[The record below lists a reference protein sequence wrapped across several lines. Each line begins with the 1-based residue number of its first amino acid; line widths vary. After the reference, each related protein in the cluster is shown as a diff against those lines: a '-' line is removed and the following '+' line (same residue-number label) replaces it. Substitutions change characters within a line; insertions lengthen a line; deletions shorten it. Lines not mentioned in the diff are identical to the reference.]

1 VTVIHHTPPST
12 SRPLRFLAALLG
24 LCALGAAAGGL
35 PLLEAPGYELG
46 QAGALLAALLLAP
59 WLGLAAARRE
69 LSGPAPSPLA
79 AWAAASARAAALLL
93 ALLLGSAAR
102 ALLGPCQPLAEAAL
116 FPVLALPSAL
126 LGCALAVAAGFAARG
141 RGRAGALLYAFAVL
155 LLLAFRL
162 RQAYRGPEAFLLDP
176 LLGYLPGPLYDEAV
190 PLDARLLLARGEALG
205 WAALVAGAA
214 GLLRALRRA
223 GRPSARTA
231 AATAALGACLV
242 AATALPRPAPHGGPA
257 LRAAIERAL
266 GGRREGARCTV
277 SLPAELPA
285 ATADEYLA
293 ECEFHASDVAAL
305 LGVTAPPHVTLF
317 VYRSAEEKRRWVGA
331 AHTDYT
337 KPWLAEIHLTDQPLP
352 HPVLRHELVHAVA
365 SVLAPGPL
373 HLPARGRLLPSL
385 ALVEGLAVAL
395 ETPRGGATV
404 HEWSRAARDLGQ
416 LPDLPRI
423 LGPGGFWGQAPA
435 RAYTAAGS
443 FLADLLARHGPAP
456 IAAAYRDGDLAAAY
470 RRPLPELVTEWQR
483 SLDQLPP
490 RPDLAAAAA
499 ERFGRGSLFER
510 RCARESAARLR
521 DASAAAAAGRTAEAC
536 GLYDLEAERGG
547 AADALERKGAVLGAA
562 GALDQA
568 EAAYRAAAAALPPD
582 DAARRAELAG
592 LTGDLAWRRGDVAGA
607 LAGWEAARARPLER
621 AQARLL
627 AVKAL
632 AAADPALGPAV
643 RDYLLGAGGPLAL
656 ARAAR
661 TSRPLADYLLGR
673 TLLQRGERTA
683 AAAALSRAARSD
695 LPPLVLLEAR
705 LSLAEATCD
714 PGEAAPLSLLAQEGE
729 ADLARLAESRRRCA
743 FQATGVGPATAGP
756 R

>member
-1 VTVIHHTPPST
+1 M
-12 SRPLRFLAALLG
+12 
-24 LCALGAAAGGL
+24 
-35 PLLEAPGYELG
+35 
-46 QAGALLAALLLAP
+46 
-59 WLGLAAARRE
+59 
-69 LSGPAPSPLA
+69 
-79 AWAAASARAAALLL
+79 
-93 ALLLGSAAR
+93 
-102 ALLGPCQPLAEAAL
+102 
-116 FPVLALPSAL
+116 
-126 LGCALAVAAGFAARG
+126 
-141 RGRAGALLYAFAVL
+141 
-155 LLLAFRL
+155 
-162 RQAYRGPEAFLLDP
+162 
-176 LLGYLPGPLYDEAV
+176 
-190 PLDARLLLARGEALG
+190 
-205 WAALVAGAA
+205 
-214 GLLRALRRA
+214 
-223 GRPSARTA
+223 
-231 AATAALGACLV
+231 
-242 AATALPRPAPHGGPA
+242 
-257 LRAAIERAL
+257 ERAL

-277 SLPAELPA
+277 HLPAELPA
-285 ATADEYLA
+285 STADEYLA
-293 ECEFHASDVAAL
+293 ECDFHASDVAAL

-331 AHTDYT
+331 AQTDYT
-337 KPWLAEIHLTDQPLP
+337 KPWLAEIHLTAQPLP

-404 HEWSRAARDLGQ
+404 HEWSRAARDLGR

-443 FLADLLARHGPAP
+443 FLADLLERHGPSP
-456 IAAAYRDGDLAAAY
+456 IAAVYRDGDLAAAY
-470 RRPLPELVTEWQR
+470 RRPLPELVAEWQR
-483 SLDQLPP
+483 SLDRLPP

-521 DASAAAAAGRTAEAC
+521 SASAAAAAGRTDEAC
-536 GLYDLEAERGG
+536 ALYDREAEQGG
-547 AADALERKGAVLGAA
+547 AADALTRKGMVLAAA
-562 GALDQA
+562 GALDRA
-568 EAAYRAAAAALPPD
+568 ADAYRAAASALPPD
-582 DAARRAELAG
+582 DAARRAELSG
-592 LTGDLAWRRGDVAGA
+592 LAGDLAWRRGDVAGA
-607 LAGWEAARARPLER
+607 LAGWETARGRPLER

-661 TSRPLADYLLGR
+661 TSHPLADYLLGR
-673 TLLQRGERTA
+673 ALLQQGERA
-683 AAAALSRAARSD
+683 AAAGPLSRAARSE

-705 LSLAEATCD
+705 HSLAEVACD
-714 PGEAAPLSLLAQEGE
+714 PAEAAPLALLSLAGD
-729 ADLARLAESRRRCA
+729 ADRARLAETRRRCA
-743 FQATGVGPATAGP
+743 YEATGVGPAAP